1 MNLNLIAKPLYSIV
15 LSGILILVGSISLFP
30 ALHSSFATPD
40 FTQDDNT
47 NSLLEGIEPFDNTT
61 SSNVSSSEITSSGG
75 DETASSGSDE
85 TASSGGGLS
94 ASKTSDGESSTIE
107 DGSLSLSDQAENKVL
122 TPTGEK
128 NDKDAPNNPS
138 ALKDERLQVRE
149 SEIGTGSF
157 KFKIRHLLQ
166 EVVFQGA
173 EAGMMKKSMRQL
185 DCDSDETLLS
195 GGYDIF
201 KYSNSVKVVTSLPS
215 DKTYYLEVT
224 NTGPDA
230 LVSLYANCLKP
241 IS

>member
-30 ALHSSFATPD
+30 DLHSSFATPD

-75 DETASSGSDE
+75 DE